1 MKSWLIIL
9 NIAIFFIGNTFAA
22 SAHYYNHED
31 SHHHEQ
37 EYDCQE
43 CINIENSSNFVFD
56 FDTAIFSD
64 NNKTLGVF
72 ENSSIKIKNKIATIF
87 NINTF
92 LTIIFLLM
100 MMRIFMIIIVSASCK
115 RIANKEN
122 CNI

>member
-1 MKSWLIIL
+1 MRNWLIIF

-22 SAHYYNHED
+22 SAHYHNHED

-72 ENSSIKIKNKIATIF
+72 ESISFFEFDVIQIYLSRAPPIS
-87 NINTF
+87 
-92 LTIIFLLM
+92 L
-100 MMRIFMIIIVSASCK
+100 
-115 RIANKEN
+115 
-122 CNI
+122 